1 MNEELI
7 KKLLKMLIDE
17 QKKTNKVLED
27 IRDGYLQDIVYN
39 TGEHE

>member
-27 IRDGYLQDIVYN
+27 IRDGYLQDIV
-39 TGEHE
+39 